1 MNLKYERRKWEARML
16 LRAER
21 AGSQNTQKYF
31 LMHARVQVPRTERE
45 IFIRE
50 VGWEAYEW
58 QRR

>member
-21 AGSQNTQKYF
+21 LGNKDTQKYF
-31 LMHARVQVPRTERE
+31 LMPVRVQVPRTERE